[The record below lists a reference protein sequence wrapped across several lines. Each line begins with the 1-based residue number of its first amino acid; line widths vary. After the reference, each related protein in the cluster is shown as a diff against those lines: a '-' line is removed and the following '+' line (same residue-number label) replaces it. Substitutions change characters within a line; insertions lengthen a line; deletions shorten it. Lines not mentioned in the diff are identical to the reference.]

1 MHNQQYAMK
10 GVVNCMLMRQLLMTF
25 KKWQYEAASMGTVQF
40 AMGGAISRMLHRQ
53 PLMAWE
59 KWQFTAAE
67 M

>member
-1 MHNQQYAMK
+1 
-10 GVVNCMLMRQLLMTF
+10 MLMRQLLMTF

-40 AMGGAISRMLHRQ
+40 AMGGAIRRMLHRQ